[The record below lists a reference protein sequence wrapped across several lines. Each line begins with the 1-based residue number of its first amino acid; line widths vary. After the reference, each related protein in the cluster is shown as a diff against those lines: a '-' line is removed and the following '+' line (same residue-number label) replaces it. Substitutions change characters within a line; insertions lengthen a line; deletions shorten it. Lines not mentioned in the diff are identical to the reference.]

1 MPFPEFPPEGYSA
14 QGGVVL
20 LSTDETG
27 TPPTQ
32 TPGPAAG
39 IGASEGGPR
48 SRPCPQPPKTYPN
61 PKAMRVRV
69 YRNYVQNPE
78 KPPSTSPPEKKTRQ
92 NSSIYSVSGVRLN
105 INCVI
110 FIHFL
115 SLNSPLIYQFNVSWG
130 FFSTGRGLSPPPTP
144 TPSFDLRRLILSIV
158 AFVRMLLPCK
168 YAVPIPLAS
177 FAFFYGTS
185 KGAVRA
191 RQREC
196 AAGVGQTACK
206 YFGPRDPLLSSADAM
221 KALILVGGYGTRL
234 RPLTLSTPKPLVDFC
249 NKPILLHQVEALA
262 AAGVDHVILAVSYMS
277 QMLEKEMKAQEQRLG
292 IRISMSHEEEP
303 LGTAGPLAL
312 ARDLLSETA
321 DPFFVLNSDVICD
334 FPFQAMVQFHRHHGQ
349 EGSILVTKVEEP
361 SKYGVVVCE
370 ADTGRI
376 HRFVEKP
383 QVFVSN
389 KINAGM
395 YILSPAVLQRIQLKP
410 TSIEKEIFPV
420 MAKEGQLYAME
431 LQGFWMD
438 IGQPKDFLT
447 GMCLFLQSLRQKHP
461 ERLYSGPGVV
471 GNVLVDP
478 SARIGQN
485 CSIGP
490 NVSLGPGVV
499 VEDGVC
505 IRRCTVL
512 RDAHIRSHSWLESCI
527 VGWRCRVGQWVR
539 MENVTVLG
547 EDVIVNDELYL
558 NGASVLPHKSIGES
572 VPEPRII
579 M

>member
-1 MPFPEFPPEGYSA
+1 
-14 QGGVVL
+14 
-20 LSTDETG
+20 
-27 TPPTQ
+27 
-32 TPGPAAG
+32 
-39 IGASEGGPR
+39 
-48 SRPCPQPPKTYPN
+48 
-61 PKAMRVRV
+61 
-69 YRNYVQNPE
+69 
-78 KPPSTSPPEKKTRQ
+78 
-92 NSSIYSVSGVRLN
+92 
-105 INCVI
+105 
-110 FIHFL
+110 
-115 SLNSPLIYQFNVSWG
+115 
-130 FFSTGRGLSPPPTP
+130 
-144 TPSFDLRRLILSIV
+144 
-158 AFVRMLLPCK
+158 
-168 YAVPIPLAS
+168 
-177 FAFFYGTS
+177 
-185 KGAVRA
+185 
-191 RQREC
+191 
-196 AAGVGQTACK
+196 
-206 YFGPRDPLLSSADAM
+206 M

-234 RPLTLSTPKPLVDFC
+234 RPLTLSIPKPLVDFC

-262 AAGVDHVILAVSYMS
+262 AVGVDHVILAVSYMS
-277 QMLEKEMKAQEQRLG
+277 QVLEKEMKAQEQRLG

-312 ARDLLSETA
+312 ARDLLSETT

-334 FPFQAMVQFHRHHGQ
+334 FPFQAMVQFHRYHGQ
-349 EGSILVTKVEEP
+349 EGSIVVTKVEEP
-361 SKYGVVVCE
+361 AKYGVVVCE

-395 YILSPAVLQRIQLKP
+395 YILSPAVLRRIQ
-410 TSIEKEIFPV
+410 
-420 MAKEGQLYAME
+420 
-431 LQGFWMD
+431 
-438 IGQPKDFLT
+438 
-447 GMCLFLQSLRQKHP
+447 
-461 ERLYSGPGVV
+461 
-471 GNVLVDP
+471 DP

-512 RDAHIRSHSWLESCI
+512 RDAHISSHSWLESCI

>member
-1 MPFPEFPPEGYSA
+1 MGHR
-14 QGGVVL
+14 
-20 LSTDETG
+20 TG
-27 TPPTQ
+27 
-32 TPGPAAG
+32 
-39 IGASEGGPR
+39 
-48 SRPCPQPPKTYPN
+48 
-61 PKAMRVRV
+61 
-69 YRNYVQNPE
+69 
-78 KPPSTSPPEKKTRQ
+78 
-92 NSSIYSVSGVRLN
+92 
-105 INCVI
+105 
-110 FIHFL
+110 
-115 SLNSPLIYQFNVSWG
+115 
-130 FFSTGRGLSPPPTP
+130 
-144 TPSFDLRRLILSIV
+144 
-158 AFVRMLLPCK
+158 
-168 YAVPIPLAS
+168 
-177 FAFFYGTS
+177 
-185 KGAVRA
+185 
-191 RQREC
+191 
-196 AAGVGQTACK
+196 
-206 YFGPRDPLLSSADAM
+206 AM

-249 NKPILLHQVEALA
+249 NKPILLHQVEALVKK
-262 AAGVDHVILAVSYMS
+262 AGVNHVILAVSYMS
-277 QMLEKEMKAQEQRLG
+277 EMLEKEMKEQELRLG
-292 IRISMSHEEEP
+292 IRISMSHEQEP

-312 ARDLLSETA
+312 ARELLTENS
-321 DPFFVLNSDVICD
+321 DPFFVLNSDIICD
-334 FPFQAMVQFHRHHGQ
+334 FPFAAMVQFHRHHGQ
-349 EGSILVTKVEEP
+349 EGTIVVTKVEEP
-361 SKYGVVVCE
+361 SKYGVVVSE

-395 YILSPAVLQRIQLKP
+395 YIFSPSVLRRIQLQP

-431 LQGFWMD
+431 LPGFWMD

-447 GMCLFLQSLRQKHP
+447 GMCLFLQSLRQTQP
-461 ERLYSGPGVV
+461 ERLCSGPGIV

-490 NVSLGPGVV
+490 NVSLGPDVV

-505 IRRCTVL
+505 IKRCTVL
-512 RDAHIRSHSWLESCI
+512 RGAHIRSHSWLDSCI
-527 VGWRCRVGQWVR
+527 VGWSSRVGQWVR

-547 EDVIVNDELYL
+547 EDVIVGDELYL